1 MALLND
7 RPVLS
12 VVPTTIASTLSFS
25 DLTIYPYER
34 RILWQEKEIKL
45 TNLEFETLLYLA
57 RHPDR
62 VFTKRQIYQHLYEEE
77 PIRDVD
83 NIIYCLIRSLCK
95 KLEPDPRHPK
105 YIHTVRGVGYKF
117 EPLSGE

>member
-7 RPVLS
+7 RPVMS
-12 VVPTTIASTLSFS
+12 VVPTTNTPALSFS
-25 DLTIYPYER
+25 DLTIYPYKCKL
-34 RILWQEKEIKL
+34 LWQEKEIKL

-83 NIIYCLIRSLCK
+83 NIIYCLIRSLRK

-117 EPLSGE
+117 QPLSEE